1 MMAGVGGIAGR
12 LYRGE
17 VSINFVRRQRM
28 WYTISGLILLISV
41 VALLVKGLDFSVDF
55 KGGSTFQ
62 FPISATAG
70 SGSAVQG
77 EISRVVTQA
86 GGGDSVVQTASSAI
100 LGKSWLVTTKALPST
115 PGNNVTN
122 TVAIALEN
130 AFHINPAQM
139 TENFVGPTW
148 GSQITTKAVE
158 ALIIFLVVI
167 VAYLS
172 IAFEWRMAIAAF
184 VALMHDIVITIGVYA
199 LTGFQ
204 VSPTTVI
211 GLLTILGYS
220 LYDTVVVFDK
230 VRENTAGLLTSQ
242 RSTYSDAANLA
253 LNQTLVRSIN
263 TSVTALI
270 PVASI
275 LFIGAGLLG
284 AGTLKDLAL
293 VLFVGMLSGAY
304 SSICIATP
312 VLADLKER
320 QPEYKDLAVKVKRRL
335 AGGRRAGQRVLA
347 AELAEDDLVDD
358 NLIDRS
364 GGKGVAGLFRGDT
377 GKLSGPDNDAV
388 LADDAAIA
396 NDLDDPGGATAR
408 DGNADSDDDGVT
420 VPPRARPADAA
431 RPANA
436 SGSGSGSANTGAS
449 PRSSRPQPRTG
460 GSAQRRP
467 GPRKKRR

>member
-1 MMAGVGGIAGR
+1 MMAGFGGIAGR

-17 VSINFVRRQRM
+17 VSVNFVRRQRM
-28 WYTISGLILLISV
+28 WYSISGIILLVSV
-41 VALLVKGLDFSVDF
+41 LAVAVRKLNFSVDF
-55 KGGSTFQ
+55 KGGSVFQ
-62 FPISATAG
+62 FPATAG
-70 SGSAVQG
+70 QGSATQG
-77 EISRVVTQA
+77 QIQLLVTNT
-86 GGGDSVVQTASSAI
+86 GGGDSTVQRISSN
-100 LGKSWLVTTKALPST
+100 LLDQWSVTTKALSQT
-115 PGNNVTN
+115 VQQNIG
-122 TVAIALEN
+122 VAIEHT
-130 AFHINPAQM
+130 FHLTQNQVAI
-139 TENFVGPTW
+139 TFVGPTW
-148 GSQITTKAVE
+148 GSQITTKALE
-158 ALIIFLVVI
+158 ALIIFLIVI

-172 IAFEWRMAIAAF
+172 IAFEWRMAAAAF
-184 VALMHDIVITIGVYA
+184 VALLHDIVITIGVYA

-263 TSVTALI
+263 TSITALI

-293 VLFVGMLSGAY
+293 VLFVGMLSGTY

-320 QPEYKDLAVKVKRRL
+320 QPEYKDLAVKVRRRL
-335 AGGRRAGQRVLA
+335 AGGRRAADTASTAAPSAVAAA
-347 AELAEDDLVDD
+347 AEA
-358 NLIDRS
+358 S
-364 GGKGVAGLFRGDT
+364 GVAVRSPQLNDAT
-377 GKLSGPDNDAV
+377 GPDGDNDGD
-388 LADDAAIA
+388 AD
-396 NDLDDPGGATAR
+396 N
-408 DGNADSDDDGVT
+408 DGVT
-420 VPPRARPADAA
+420 VPPAPARAADATTGSTRPA
-431 RPANA
+431 
-436 SGSGSGSANTGAS
+436 SAGTGTGTG
-449 PRSSRPQPRTG
+449 RPQPRTG

-467 GPRKKRR
+467 GARKKRR

>member
-1 MMAGVGGIAGR
+1 MMAGFGGIAGR

-17 VSINFVRRQRM
+17 VSVNFVRRQRM
-28 WYTISGLILLISV
+28 WYSISGLILLVSV
-41 VALLVKGLDFSVDF
+41 VAVAVRKLNFSVDF
-55 KGGSTFQ
+55 KGGSVFQ
-62 FPISATAG
+62 FPATGTHGSATQGQISAL
-70 SGSAVQG
+70 VKNL
-77 EISRVVTQA
+77 
-86 GGGDSVVQTASSAI
+86 GGGDSTVQLVSSK
-100 LGKSWLVTTKALPST
+100 LLDQWSVTTKALSQHVQQSI
-115 PGNNVTN
+115 G
-122 TVAIALEN
+122 VAIEHT
-130 AFHINPAQM
+130 FHLTQNQVAI
-139 TENFVGPTW
+139 TFVGPTW

-158 ALIIFLVVI
+158 ALIIFLIVI
-167 VAYLS
+167 VIYLS

-184 VALMHDIVITIGVYA
+184 VALLHDIVITIGVYA

-263 TSVTALI
+263 TSLTALI

-275 LFIGAGLLG
+275 LFVGAGLLG
-284 AGTLKDLAL
+284 AGTLKDLSL
-293 VLFVGMLSGAY
+293 VLFVGMLSGTY

-335 AGGRRAGQRVLA
+335 AGGRRAADAGSTA
-347 AELAEDDLVDD
+347 APSAVAEAGPATQVRGPQIDDRTGPASASASGDD
-358 NLIDRS
+358 VNDGI
-364 GGKGVAGLFRGDT
+364 
-377 GKLSGPDNDAV
+377 DNDGI
-388 LADDAAIA
+388 D
-396 NDLDDPGGATAR
+396 NDGIDN
-408 DGNADSDDDGVT
+408 DGDGVT
-420 VPPRARPADAA
+420 VPPARARAADAT
-431 RPANA
+431 
-436 SGSGSGSANTGAS
+436 TGATR
-449 PRSSRPQPRTG
+449 PPVANRPQRSG

-467 GPRKKRR
+467 GARKKRR